1 MRYCYLKGARCVY
14 SEKNDEYAENEE
26 LPNAG
31 MRVFEPEGDYE
42 DRFNDVVTRR
52 IQAAGV
58 RLGALLNRIFGNPAG
73 Q

>member
-1 MRYCYLKGARCVY
+1 
-14 SEKNDEYAENEE
+14 
-26 LPNAG
+26 
-31 MRVFEPEGDYE
+31 MRVLEPEGDYE
-42 DRFNDVVTRR
+42 DWFNDVVTRR